1 MQPLVAPN
9 SHRHVSNYN
18 QTQLNTMMRDTRYY
32 VHWLLDMPWV
42 NEPPHQFTAA
52 LWIHTIHTI
61 HAGCTP
67 RYGCFLAWWR
77 SPFAE
82 THTHTSSSGW
92 RPLEAI
98 GYPINLSLSMFVLML
113 QSLRCKKGYKKSHF
127 FYHFS
132 GLQPNLQFGKLSPR
146 DVWAGRKDIT
156 EGGRIFDCAST
167 GEDSGESSSDWATRP
182 GQHTQ
187 KTMEKSTIFQWVNP
201 M

>member
-1 MQPLVAPN
+1 MATGLREHLLKTFGHHVKTSKFLPLQILDLDVHRFSLQPIRDMMMQPLVAPN

-42 NEPPHQFTAA
+42 NGPPHQFTAA

-92 RPLEAI
+92 RPWEAI
-98 GYPINLSLSMFVLML
+98 GYHINLSLSMFVLML
-113 QSLRCKKGYKKSHF
+113 QSLRCKKGYKKKTQFLSF
-127 FYHFS
+127 FRVAT
-132 GLQPNLQFGKLSPR
+132 QPAIR
-146 DVWAGRKDIT
+146 
-156 EGGRIFDCAST
+156 
-167 GEDSGESSSDWATRP
+167 
-182 GQHTQ
+182 
-187 KTMEKSTIFQWVNP
+187 
-201 M
+201 